1 MAHIELPTGFPGI
14 AGPLACVGSL
24 TVRTMTS
31 ADEAP
36 AIDTVVLAFAAD
48 PVARWSWPHSRQY
61 LTSMPSFIR
70 AFGGNAFT
78 HGSAYCTDGYAGA
91 ALWLPPGVPPDEEML
106 GEIVCRTVSAS
117 TRGDVFAVLEQ
128 AAKYHPAQPHWYLPC
143 IGVDP
148 VHQGKGHGD
157 ALMTYAL
164 QHCDRDQVPA
174 YLESTNPRNVSL
186 YRRHGFEALGRIQVG
201 SSPPLVPMLRS
212 PR

>member
-1 MAHIELPTGFPGI
+1 
-14 AGPLACVGSL
+14 
-24 TVRTMTS
+24 MTS
-31 ADEAP
+31 ADEAL
-36 AIDTVVLAFAAD
+36 AVDTVVLAFAAD

-78 HGSAYCTDGYAGA
+78 HRGAYCTDAYAGA

-106 GEIVCRTVSAS
+106 RETVQRTVSAS

-157 ALMTYAL
+157 ALLTCAL
-164 QHCDRDQVPA
+164 QHCDRDHVPA

-186 YRRHGFEALGRIQVG
+186 YRRHGFEVLGTIQVG
-201 SSPPLVPMLRS
+201 SSPPLIPMLRS